1 MSSIGI
7 VSGKGGVGKTTLVA
21 NLACCL
27 TKLGYNI
34 TVVDTNLTT
43 PHLGLQ
49 LGVSLAP
56 KTLHDVLRGDEDI
69 FKVMYPHPLGF
80 KFVSGSLSVD
90 ALSGADLDRLSD
102 AIANLSGV
110 SDFLLLDSAPGL
122 GKEALSALQA
132 SENILIIT
140 NPDLPSVVDALKAKN
155 IAERLNKSILG
166 VVVNRVKKRPS
177 ELKKHEIESM
187 LGQPVIAEIPED
199 ENVPKS
205 IAFRLPVVEL
215 SPNSPAAVEITKV
228 AYFLTGRSFPSFS
241 SFGFLGRLI
250 DWLRR

>member
-27 TKLGYNI
+27 TGLGYNT

-49 LGVSLAP
+49 LGVSLPP

-69 FKVMYPHPLGF
+69 FKVVYPHPLGF
-80 KFVSGSLSVD
+80 KFVPGSLSVD
-90 ALSGADLDRLSD
+90 ALSGVELERLPA
-102 AIANLSGV
+102 AIESLSGV
-110 SDFLLLDSAPGL
+110 SDFLLIDSAPGL
-122 GKEALSALQA
+122 GREAVSALQA
-132 SENILIIT
+132 SENILVIT
-140 NPDLPSVVDALKAKN
+140 NPDLPSVVDALKSKA
-155 IAERLNKSILG
+155 IAERLGKKVLG
-166 VVVNRVKKRPS
+166 VVVNRVKKHPS

-187 LGQPVIAEIPED
+187 LSYPVIAEIPED

-205 IAFRLPVVEL
+205 VAFRLPLVEF
-215 SPNSPAAVEITKV
+215 SPNSPAAVEMTKV
-228 AYFLTGRSFPSFS
+228 AYFLTGRKFPTFS